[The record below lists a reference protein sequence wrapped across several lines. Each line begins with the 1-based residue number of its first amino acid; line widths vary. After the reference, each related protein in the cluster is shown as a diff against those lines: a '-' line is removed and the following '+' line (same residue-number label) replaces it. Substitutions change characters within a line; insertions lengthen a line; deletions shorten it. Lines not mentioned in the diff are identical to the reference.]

1 MSNFPDHKKMLS
13 RLAVCS
19 WSLQPSTPEDLAAS
33 LRTIGLERVQLDLDP
48 LRENAAVWG
57 DAPAVLDRHGIR
69 IVSGMFRTVGEDY
82 TTLESIRR
90 TGGIVPDATW
100 EENLRNA
107 RLTAENA
114 ARLGVRF
121 VLFHAGFLPH
131 DRADPDYAKLAGR
144 VRDIARIFASRGITL
159 GCETG
164 QEDAGSLKAFLE
176 HLGESNVAVNFDP
189 ANMLLYN
196 KGDPIVALK
205 TLGPW
210 VKGIHLKDGAV
221 ARSPGQWGE
230 ELPVGGGRVDWSA
243 FFDTLGEIG
252 FKGWLSFE
260 REAGDRRVGDIRD
273 GFLFVRGLLE
283 GRR

>member
-1 MSNFPDHKKMLS
+1 MSNPSCYQNMRH

-33 LRTIGLERVQLDLDP
+33 LRAIGLNRVQLDLDP
-48 LRENAAVWG
+48 VRENAAVWEDG
-57 DAPAVLDRHGIR
+57 QAVLDRYGIS

-100 EENLRNA
+100 EQNRHNA
-107 RLTAENA
+107 RITAENA
-114 ARLGVRF
+114 ARLGLDF

-131 DRADPDYAKLAGR
+131 DPATPEYGKLAGR
-144 VRDIARIFASRGITL
+144 VREIARIFAAHGIVL

-164 QEDAGSLKAFLE
+164 QEDAESLKAFLE
-176 HLGESNVAVNFDP
+176 HLDEPNVAVNFDP

-196 KGDPIVALK
+196 KGDPIAAME

-221 ARSPGQWGE
+221 TQTPGAWGE
-230 ELPVGGGRVDWSA
+230 ELPVGAGRVQWPA
-243 FFDTLGEIG
+243 FFDRLVEIG
-252 FKGWLSFE
+252 FGGWLCFE

-273 GFLFVRGLLE
+273 GFQFVRGLLE